1 MLKEVV
7 FHRNL
12 PKPRWFSRACR
23 TKIRAIIG
31 ATYRASIGMARTGVS
46 GSPVANLAAFHRRV
60 RRGKGVRWTM
70 TMTTRRKTATIAQ
83 VQRVPIIILSGSEHA
98 SLSLSLNSISSSYSL
113 MSEIMSSSNRI
124 NLSIKKTKTASTV
137 VIAKKTSSFPTI
149 NRSLK
154 KCQSRH
160 PPPNSR

>member
-83 VQRVPIIILSGSEHA
+83 VQRVPIIILSDSGHA
-98 SLSLSLNSISSSYSL
+98 SLSLNSISSSYSL